1 MRNEIEAGGMK
12 VKKLK
17 AIILSAGLISVLAA
31 CGAKEEVPVK
41 EAPEVFPI
49 EVELTVTEEVD
60 IDEVVEMST
69 LVTMGDRKL
78 DDASEVVYEVWEEG
92 KKSDSVMI
100 DSVNE
105 GEGIYTAET
114 SFEHDGLFN
123 IQVHVTA
130 EAQHSMP
137 VKKVTVGEG
146 GEYEEEAGHDY
157 HTEGFAM
164 HFMKP
169 GDVES
174 GEEAALV
181 VHIELNE
188 EPLKDLSVVRY
199 EIWHEGN
206 PDKHDW
212 VDADEKEDGEY
223 STSYSFE
230 EKGKYTIVVHVED
243 DADLHEHEEH
253 EVEVK

>member
-1 MRNEIEAGGMK
+1 M
-12 VKKLK
+12 KKLW
-17 AIILSAGLISVLAA
+17 IMILSIGLIGLLSA
-31 CGAKEEVPVK
+31 CGKKEEPK
-41 EAPEVFPI
+41 PAPEVLPI
-49 EVELTVTEEVD
+49 EVELTVTEAVA
-60 IDEVVEMST
+60 IDETVEMST

-78 DDASEVVYEVWEEG
+78 DNASEVVYEVWEEG

-100 DSVNE
+100 DAVNE

-114 SFEHDGLFN
+114 SFADDGLFN

-137 VKKVTVGEG
+137 VKQVTVGEG
-146 GEYEEEAGHDY
+146 GEYEEDAGVGDY

-169 GDVES
+169 ENIEAGQ
-174 GEEAALV
+174 EEALT

-188 EPLKDLSVVRY
+188 EPLENLSVVRY

-206 PDKHDW
+206 PDQHDW
-212 VDADEKEDGEY
+212 VDASENEAGEY
-223 STSYSFE
+223 SGVYEFA